1 MSPHLFDMPF
11 STSVLINNYNN
22 ERYLRACVDSA
33 LNQTRPAD
41 EVVVYDD
48 GSTDGSLAIL
58 RSYVDRIVLIEGVH
72 DNRRPSR
79 ASQSN
84 AVYQAFL
91 RSRGDYLFL
100 LDGDDVFHPS
110 KVEKIMAA
118 IGEQTDISMAQSPC
132 TLIDETGG
140 LTGHYRDDRFHVSD
154 AKTAIYA
161 QNDVDF
167 FYPTSAMVVSRPALQ
182 RILPLDMSVC
192 PQLACDTRIAMC
204 TPLLGRVITV
214 DEPLASWRRH
224 RSSYISVIEQSR
236 WFQAKQTYRRVRT
249 YNSVAPKFN
258 AAGLHLWANRR
269 FWKQVIGALLPS
281 FLRNRLRKNV
291 SVVAANNA

>member
-1 MSPHLFDMPF
+1 MSF

-58 RSYVDRIVLIEGVH
+58 RGYGDRIVLIEGVH
-72 DNRRPSR
+72 DFNRPSR

-91 RSRGDYLFL
+91 KSRGDFLFL
-100 LDGDDVFHPS
+100 LDGDDVFHPN
-110 KVEKIMAA
+110 KIERIMAA
-118 IGEQTDISMAQSPC
+118 IGELTDIAMAQSPC
-132 TLIDETGG
+132 TLIDETGAV
-140 LTGHYRDDRFHVSD
+140 TGRYRDENFHVAD
-154 AKTAIYA
+154 AKSAIYA

-167 FYPTSAMVVSRPALQ
+167 FYPTSAMVVSRPALE

-224 RSSYISVIEQSR
+224 RTSFISVTEQAR

-249 YNSVAPKFN
+249 FNSVAPRFD
-258 AAGLHLWANRR
+258 APRIHLVSNRR
-269 FWKQVIGALLPS
+269 YWKQIIGALLPS
-281 FLRNRLRKNV
+281 FLRDRLRKNP
-291 SVVAANNA
+291 SVVVTPNA